1 MKTTFILYENYQTHF
16 AGLYSI
22 VGSFVLHLH
31 ATDSKI
37 QIQHLDHM
45 VTTALKGEEQT
56 WRGIPMQASSSYS
69 LCRIG

>member
-31 ATDSKI
+31 VTDSTI

-45 VTTALKGEEQT
+45 VTTTLKGEVNRLGGAFPCQHLVPTVFAE
-56 WRGIPMQASSSYS
+56 
-69 LCRIG
+69 